1 MFLCNNFILHTCF
14 FIQSFLEV
22 LSILLHALLI
32 VRVFFKLFTL
42 HFNALKA
49 KKLVILHKI
58 LKTEQ
63 LVDGI
68 RKFKLPFFLPSD
80 QSDSI
85 LSN

>member
-1 MFLCNNFILHTCF
+1 MLFLTF
-14 FIQSFLEV
+14 FEFK
-22 LSILLHALLI
+22 ALNSY
-32 VRVFFKLFTL
+32 
-42 HFNALKA
+42 FNSLKA

>member
-1 MFLCNNFILHTCF
+1 MFFYTIFFKSILHSFTCF
-14 FIQSFLEV
+14 IDCSC
-22 LSILLHALLI
+22 
-32 VRVFFKLFTL
+32 FFKLFTL